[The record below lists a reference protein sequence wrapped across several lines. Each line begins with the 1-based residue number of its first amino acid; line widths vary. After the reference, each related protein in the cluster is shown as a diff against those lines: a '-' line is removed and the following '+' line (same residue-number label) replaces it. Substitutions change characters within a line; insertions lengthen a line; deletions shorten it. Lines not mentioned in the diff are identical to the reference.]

1 VIGRTQL
8 RKSCL
13 IWAGL
18 VRLIA
23 WSDKHARVPLLITRE
38 RCSSIASFLSNVTP
52 RTLTLCWGSIALPL
66 NWTAL
71 VSSAS
76 ALLVKWIRLVL
87 SASNVAPLCLAY
99 RLV

>member
-1 VIGRTQL
+1 
-8 RKSCL
+8 
-13 IWAGL
+13 
-18 VRLIA
+18 
-23 WSDKHARVPLLITRE
+23 
-38 RCSSIASFLSNVTP
+38 
-52 RTLTLCWGSIALPL
+52 LTLCWGSIALPL

-71 VSSAS
+71 ASSAP